1 MKNERTKHME
11 ELKKTREEI
20 EMIDKEMRELFE
32 KRMTAV
38 EKVADYKKEH
48 GLPIK
53 DAEREEYLIRKNSEL
68 LDKKE
73 IGDYYVLFQKKLME
87 LSCDYQKKR
96 NSGMK
101 IAYCG
106 VEGAFAWIAA
116 TKMFPGAEL
125 ITCDSFEQAYSAV
138 ENGEADSA
146 VLPIENSYAGEVV
159 NVMDLMFSGNLYV
172 NSVMDIDIV
181 HNLIAPEGATIDGI
195 KKVVSHTQAL
205 TQCDAYIKAHGFEKM
220 AYNNTAMAADYVKKL
235 NDPTV
240 AAIASK
246 ETAELH
252 GLNILATGINASRSN
267 TTRFASFSRGRNT
280 PGGDVKTRADHFIL
294 VFTVKNE
301 AGALAQ
307 TLNIIGAHNF
317 NMKSLRSRPMKG
329 LMWNYYFYIEADGNI
344 NTRDGRDMLNE
355 LGALCANLKLVGTY

>member
-1 MKNERTKHME
+1 ME
-11 ELKKTREEI
+11 DLKKTREEI
-20 EMIDKEMRELFE
+20 EKIDREMRELFE

-53 DAEREEYLIRKNSEL
+53 DEEREEYLIRKNSEL
-68 LDKKE
+68 LGKKE
-73 IGDYYVLFQKKLME
+73 IGDYYVLFQQKLME
-87 LSCDYQKKR
+87 LSCAYQKKR
-96 NSGMK
+96 NCGMK

-106 VEGAFAWIAA
+106 TEGAFAWIAA
-116 TKMFPGAEL
+116 KKMFTGAEL
-125 ITCDSFEQAYSAV
+125 YACESFEEAYHAV

-172 NSVMDIDIV
+172 NSVLDVDIV
-181 HNLIAPEGATIDGI
+181 HNLIAPEGASLDTI

-205 TQCDAYIKAHGFEKM
+205 TQCDEYIKAHGFEPV
-220 AYNNTAMAADYVKKL
+220 AYTNTALAAEYVKKL
-235 NDPTV
+235 NDTTV

-246 ETAELH
+246 ETAEIH
-252 GLNILATGINASRSN
+252 GLKVLATGINESRSN
-267 TTRFASFSRGRNT
+267 TTRFASFSRGRNI

-301 AGALAQ
+301 SGALAQ
-307 TLNIIGAHNF
+307 TLNIIGAHNY
-317 NMKSLRSRPMKG
+317 NMRALRSRPMKG

-344 NTRDGRDMLNE
+344 NTRDGHDMLNE

>member
-1 MKNERTKHME
+1 ME
-11 ELKKTREEI
+11 DLKKTREEI
-20 EMIDKEMRELFE
+20 DRIDKEMRELFE

-38 EKVADYKKEH
+38 EKVADYKREH
-48 GLPIK
+48 GLPVK
-53 DAEREEYLIRKNSEL
+53 DEEREEYLIRRNSEL

-73 IGDYYVLFQKKLME
+73 ISDYYVLFQKKLMD
-87 LSCDYQKKR
+87 LSCDYQNRINKK
-96 NSGMK
+96 MK
-101 IAYCG
+101 VAYNG

-116 TKMFPGAEL
+116 TRLFPGAEL
-125 ITCDSFEQAYSAV
+125 ISFGSFEEAYAAV
-138 ENGEADSA
+138 ENGKADT
-146 VLPIENSYAGEVV
+146 VILPIENSYAGEVV

-172 NSVMDIDIV
+172 NSVIDIDIV
-181 HNLIAPEGATIDGI
+181 HNLMAPEGATIESI

-205 TQCDAYIKAHGFEKM
+205 SQCDAYIRSHGFEPV
-220 AYNNTAMAADYVKKL
+220 AYTNTAMAAEYVKSL

-246 ETAELH
+246 ETAELK
-252 GLNILATGINASRSN
+252 GLKLLETGINASRSN
-267 TTRFASFSRGRNT
+267 TTRFAAFSRGRNV
-280 PGGDVKTRADHFIL
+280 PGKSAKNRADHFIL

-317 NMKSLRSRPMKG
+317 NMRSLRSRPMKD
-329 LMWNYYFYIEADGNI
+329 LMWNYYFYIEADGDI
-344 NTRDGRDMLNE
+344 YTRDGQDALNE

>member
-1 MKNERTKHME
+1 ME
-11 ELKKTREEI
+11 DLKKTREEI
-20 EMIDKEMRELFE
+20 EKIDKDMRELFE

-53 DAEREEYLIRKNSEL
+53 DEEREEYLIRKNSEL
-68 LDKKE
+68 LEKKE

-96 NSGMK
+96 NYGMK

-125 ITCDSFEQAYSAV
+125 VSCDSFEEAYAKV

-172 NSVMDIDIV
+172 NSVIDIDIV
-181 HNLIAPEGATIDGI
+181 HNLIAVEGASIENI
-195 KKVVSHTQAL
+195 RKVVSHPQAL
-205 TQCDAYIKAHGFEKM
+205 SQCDAFIKSHGYEPV
-220 AYNNTAMAADYVKKL
+220 AYNNTAMAAEYVKKL

-240 AAIASK
+240 AAIASA
-246 ETAELH
+246 ETAEIH
-252 GLNILATGINASRSN
+252 GLNVLASGINASRSN
-267 TTRFASFSRGRNT
+267 TTRFAAFSRGRNI
-280 PGGDVKTRADHFIL
+280 PGRNTQNRADHFIL

-344 NTRDGRDMLNE
+344 NTRDGQDMLTE